1 MGRKAI
7 ESVNTNEQKNA
18 AKGKQEIK
26 SLPAVFAN
34 EEEFRAYI
42 ALATLLNSEE
52 KCNEYNNTLKA
63 NKLLTLNQ
71 SIANYKANGIE
82 LEKEFYPVS
91 VNIGGVFCG
100 INRRQRVI
108 FAVGFI
114 GEHKL
119 AITVSTRA
127 TKELPEL
134 AKNEKVAEKYGYASK
149 YLTRLDANNA
159 TLLPS
164 SIDYN
169 HFVDNNFG
177 LPFCYST
184 SKADLLDYA
193 QWLNNKNAFEE
204 YKAAAAEF
212 ENVNYYDENCIA
224 EFCAVAKTV
233 LGRCGKVPGVLAVF
247 VSGQGLYR
255 LKVGLRIVVAGDV
268 PANEIPEIADEI
280 LTAERLFQVA
290 GDIGHAAYVGLDGLV
305 GIFDAAVFEGSGEIS
320 HIGGEQ
326 QGAVLQH
333 AALLYAE
340 GIAGKLAPVYAKVV
354 AAFQAGIDAQV
365 LQGCQDGGGET
376 AEHFCG
382 VLVFQ
387 AGVDESEIH
396 VAKVVEHGPA
406 AGQPPHHG
414 YVVFLD
420 IVYVY
425 LLEGIL
431 VLAYDDAGRI
441 SPQPE
446 HRLGEAV
453 QQIFLCREVAVGVRL
468 AVNYKNHYPY
478 Y

>member
-134 AKNEKVAEKYGYASK
+134 ASNEKIAEKYGYAAK
-149 YLTRLDANNA
+149 YLTRLDCNNG
-159 TLLPS
+159 TLLPA
-164 SIDYN
+164 SIDFN

-177 LPFCYST
+177 LPFCYTT

-193 QWLNNKNAFEE
+193 QWLNDKRAFDR
-204 YKAAAAEF
+204 YKTAAAAF
-212 ENVNYYDENCIA
+212 ETINYYGENCISDFVKTAKDNDFEVFRQEVMKVAIDHMIYLQRDVIKNDNASVTQKVKAQARLYGEKANA
-224 EFCAVAKTV
+224 EKKSA
-233 LGRCGKVPGVLAVF
+233 
-247 VSGQGLYR
+247 
-255 LKVGLRIVVAGDV
+255 
-268 PANEIPEIADEI
+268 
-280 LTAERLFQVA
+280 
-290 GDIGHAAYVGLDGLV
+290 
-305 GIFDAAVFEGSGEIS
+305 
-320 HIGGEQ
+320 
-326 QGAVLQH
+326 
-333 AALLYAE
+333 
-340 GIAGKLAPVYAKVV
+340 
-354 AAFQAGIDAQV
+354 
-365 LQGCQDGGGET
+365 
-376 AEHFCG
+376 
-382 VLVFQ
+382 
-387 AGVDESEIH
+387 
-396 VAKVVEHGPA
+396 
-406 AGQPPHHG
+406 
-414 YVVFLD
+414 
-420 IVYVY
+420 
-425 LLEGIL
+425 
-431 VLAYDDAGRI
+431 
-441 SPQPE
+441 
-446 HRLGEAV
+446 
-453 QQIFLCREVAVGVRL
+453 
-468 AVNYKNHYPY
+468 
-478 Y
+478 